1 MKRKL
6 IDFEVFRKIKDDS
19 LSSAETE
26 LTEAEDVL
34 SRALNVD
41 QLQLHCFGEADV
53 TYETPEKSYIH
64 ATYQMN
70 ETAILFENIEELV
83 IDETTSKKEA
93 RQLLTSMVDEL
104 LNNNEKKAENAFVQ
118 YLTMPTV
125 RRSLMEGKFGF
136 GEEDKDKK
144 GKGKELPFGGKKKK
158 KKKSGFPFG
167 GKDKFEKKG
176 KGDEPKFQVKAS
188 KKMVKEWLALTENV
202 SNYLDYQQFGPVMK
216 QSEAK
221 RDEKGN
227 VVALKIPTS
236 HIRNEGKI
244 LNMTFKHMLDTE
256 LKVMR
261 GKMKTVHEDHA
272 FCRAMA
278 DLRKCNAVS
287 DQQELQDVLEAVVTR
302 WPELLYL
309 TQTELAEK
317 ISIALET
324 LGEAN
329 YDDQMCDF
337 MAEGILRT
345 AANAYSERV
354 NKVVRLSGSELDKDA
369 VYESFQALVHK
380 FYPSLDEATQL
391 EMQVFVDLYNALVDV
406 HEVART
412 DRNEALTEEV
422 TGYLRE
428 LHSVLK
434 QEAEPTLELANEV
447 ASWLSGLVESNVPG
461 AEETWNVSNSTHQTI
476 VGDHPRMSW
485 AAKQDASPSKYPGD
499 WGGKLPVSDG
509 KSYKGSGEE
518 EMRDRSWGQAGPRDD
533 MWPGLKNPY
542 VPKPFGDYKMK
553 EPSAVNSG
561 DSDWSRWQSKD
572 TWPNLQNPYVPT
584 AVLGRKAMTPQNY
597 KMKSDNLVI
606 DK

>member
-6 IDFEVFRKIKDDS
+6 IDFEVFKKIKDDS

-26 LTEAEDVL
+26 LTEAQDVL

-53 TYETPEKSYIH
+53 TYETPDKSYIH

-83 IDETTSKKEA
+83 IDENTSKKEA
-93 RQLLTSMVDEL
+93 RQLLTSMVEEL
-104 LNNNEKKAENAFVQ
+104 LNNNEKKAESAFVQ

-125 RRSLMEGKFGF
+125 RRSLMESKIPFG
-136 GEEDKDKK
+136 GEE
-144 GKGKELPFGGKKKK
+144 KGKEPFVGKKKK
-158 KKKSGFPFG
+158 KKKGGLPFG
-167 GKDKFEKKG
+167 KKDKFEKKG
-176 KGDEPKFQVKAS
+176 KGFDEPKFQVKAS
-188 KKMVKEWLALTENV
+188 KKMVKEWLNLTENV

-227 VVALKIPTS
+227 VVTLKIPTS
-236 HIRNEGKI
+236 HVRNEGKI

-287 DQQELQDVLEAVVTR
+287 DQQELQDILEAVVTR
-302 WPELLYL
+302 WPDLIYL

-317 ISIALET
+317 ISNALET

-329 YDDQMCDF
+329 YDDQMCMF
-337 MAEGILRT
+337 MAEGILMT
-345 AANAYSERV
+345 AVNAYTERV
-354 NKVVRLSGSELDKDA
+354 NKVVRLAGAELDKEA

-422 TGYLRE
+422 SSYLRE
-428 LHSVLK
+428 LHAVLK

-447 ASWLSGLVESNVPG
+447 ASWLSSLVENNVPG

-476 VGDHPRMSW
+476 IGDHPRMSW
-485 AAKQDASPSKYPGD
+485 CAKQDSVPSKFPGD

-509 KSYKGSGEE
+509 KSYKGGGEE

-533 MWPGLKNPY
+533 MWPALKNPY

-561 DSDWSRWQSKD
+561 ESDWSRWQSKD

>member
-34 SRALNVD
+34 ARALNVD
-41 QLQLHCFGEADV
+41 QLQLHCFGESDV
-53 TYETPEKSYIH
+53 TYETPDKSYIH
-64 ATYQMN
+64 ASYQMN
-70 ETAILFENIEELV
+70 EKAILFENIEELV
-83 IDETTSKKEA
+83 IDEQTSKKEA
-93 RQLLTSMVDEL
+93 RSLLTSMVEEL
-104 LNNNEKKAENAFVQ
+104 LKNNETKAEGAFMQ

-125 RRSLMEGKFGF
+125 RRSLMEGKFIF
-136 GEEDKDKK
+136 GGEDKKDK
-144 GKGKELPFGGKKKK
+144 GKGKDMPFGGKKKK
-158 KKKSGFPFG
+158 KKKGGFPFG
-167 GKDKFEKKG
+167 GKKDKFEKKG
-176 KGDEPKFQVKAS
+176 EELKFQVKAS

-202 SNYLDYQQFGPVMK
+202 SNYLDYQQFGPVMQ

-221 RDEKGN
+221 RDDKGN
-227 VVALKIPTS
+227 VVALKIPTT
-236 HIRNEGKI
+236 HVRNEGKI

-261 GKMKTVHEDHA
+261 GKMKTVHEDQA

-287 DQQELQDVLEAVVTR
+287 DQQGLQDVLEAVVTR

-309 TQTELAEK
+309 TQTELAES

-329 YDDQMCDF
+329 YDDQMCSF
-337 MAEGILRT
+337 MAEGILMT
-345 AANAYSERV
+345 AVNAYSERV
-354 NKVVRLSGSELDKDA
+354 NKIVRLSGAELDKTA

-380 FYPSLDEATQL
+380 FYPSLDEVTQL

-406 HEVART
+406 HEVACT
-412 DRNEALTEEV
+412 DRNEGLAEAV

-428 LHSVLK
+428 LHAVLK
-434 QEAEPTLELANEV
+434 QEAEPTLELAGEV
-447 ASWLSGLVESNVPG
+447 ASWLSSLVESNVPG

-485 AAKQDASPSKYPGD
+485 AAKQDASPSKFPGD

-509 KSYKGSGEE
+509 KSYKGGGEE

-533 MWPGLKNPY
+533 MWPSLKNPY